1 MKRAALLALA
11 AAVVASAPLGAQ
23 QPPSSG
29 GRQSFP
35 EIPQTVPGVP
45 QVSSRVPQ
53 AAPGMPQAM
62 PVPVMPGVPAEYQQ
76 MIAQMQVAR
85 SSAQRPGDESLGCEA
100 LKVEIEAAMK
110 VATSVGVDTGDG
122 LVAPEAVQPPSMQPQ
137 QFEYGAMLP
146 HLARSQ
152 RLTELAVIKN
162 CAWLSSAGFPTGVD
176 AGLDQAAPAPRS
188 PD

>member
-45 QVSSRVPQ
+45 QQFPRVPQ

-62 PVPVMPGVPAEYQQ
+62 PMPAMPGVPAEYQK
-76 MIAQMQVAR
+76 MIAQLQAAQ
-85 SSAQRPGDESLGCEA
+85 SSAQRPGDESLSCES

-110 VATSVGVDTGDG
+110 VATSVGGDTGDG
-122 LVAPEAVQPPSMQPQ
+122 LVAPEAVPPPSVQQQ

-152 RLTELAVIKN
+152 RLTELAVLKN
-162 CAWLSSAGFPTGVD
+162 CAWLTSAGFPTGLD
-176 AGLDQAAPAPRS
+176 TALDEAGPAQ
-188 PD
+188 